1 MEYADAGDHGEDE
14 DFFKLRHEQKTV
26 KKLHMET
33 DAMLSLKERKVEKKK
48 RDITARVK
56 KSEKL
61 GLPPESDSDSDYEG
75 AAASDNGENNN
86 KVEVED
92 ITKSG
97 PRPPSGAAQQWEGEP
112 DGEGAHNNSVRGVS
126 GVYIDV

>member
-61 GLPPESDSDSDYEG
+61 GLSLESGRDSDNHDG
-75 AAASDNGENNN
+75 AAARDNGEDNN
-86 KVEVED
+86 KV
-92 ITKSG
+92 G
-97 PRPPSGAAQQWEGEP
+97 
-112 DGEGAHNNSVRGVS
+112 DGESSAPAWCSIFDKQNLELFIFIYLLETRLTN
-126 GVYIDV
+126 

>member
-61 GLPPESDSDSDYEG
+61 GLSLESGRDSDNHDG
-75 AAASDNGENNN
+75 AAARDNVEDNN
-86 KVEVED
+86 KV
-92 ITKSG
+92 G
-97 PRPPSGAAQQWEGEP
+97 
-112 DGEGAHNNSVRGVS
+112 DGESSAPAWCSIFDKQNLELFIFIYLLETRLTN
-126 GVYIDV
+126 

>member
-61 GLPPESDSDSDYEG
+61 GLSLESGRDSDNHDG
-75 AAASDNGENNN
+75 AAARDNGEDNN
-86 KVEVED
+86 KV
-92 ITKSG
+92 G
-97 PRPPSGAAQQWEGEP
+97 
-112 DGEGAHNNSVRGVS
+112 DGGSSAPAWCSIFDKQNLELFIFIYLLETRLTN
-126 GVYIDV
+126 